1 MNPPA
6 DLLFRDVEVEGVRV
20 DVLVSGGII
29 ASVAPRI
36 DRLRGVEVVDGEG
49 GALLPG
55 LHDHHLHLAALAAA
69 MGSLHVGPPDVT
81 SVRQFERAL
90 SDAAAQTRSAGG
102 WIRAVGYHESVAG
115 ALDRHRLDAIV
126 ADRPLRVQDRSG
138 MRWTLN
144 TAGLERLGAQEA
156 AHPGIERDGDGAPTG
171 ILQRA
176 DDWLSERLDGG
187 FPDLTAVG
195 RRLAKLGITGVT
207 DCTPY
212 RERSGF
218 DAIAA
223 AVTTGR
229 VQLDVVVT
237 GAVELVDADPQPGV
251 RLGPVKLVLD
261 EADLPTFDDTVD
273 VIATAHHHGRN
284 VAIHLVTAASLAFA
298 LAAWNESG
306 ARPGDRIEHG
316 SVITPDA
323 AAEIARLGLIV
334 VTQPGFVAE
343 RGDRYLADVDPD
355 EIPHLYRCGT
365 LLAAGVTVAGS
376 SDAPYSDADP
386 WKAMRAARERR
397 SGSGVVLG
405 EDERVDA
412 ATALDLFLRDP
423 LDLRRT
429 RRVAPGSPADLC
441 LLHRPLTDSAKRVSA
456 ADVRSTFTTPKP

>member
-1 MNPPA
+1 MKPPG
-6 DLLFRDVEVEGVRV
+6 DLLFRDVEVEGARV

-36 DRLRGVEVVDGEG
+36 DRPRGVEVVDGDG

-69 MGSLHVGPPDVT
+69 MGSVNVGPPDVT
-81 SVRQFERAL
+81 SARQFERAL
-90 SDAAAQTRSAGG
+90 SDAAAQAGSAGG

-126 ADRPLRVQDRSG
+126 ANRPLRVQDRSG

-195 RRLAKLGITGVT
+195 RRLAKLGVTGVT

-212 RERSGF
+212 RDRSGL
-218 DAIAA
+218 DAVATAKAA
-223 AVTTGR
+223 GQL
-229 VQLDVVVT
+229 QLDIVVT
-237 GAVELVDADPQPGV
+237 GAVDLIDADPQPGV

-261 EADLPTFDDTVD
+261 EVTLPAFDETVD
-273 VIATAHHHGRN
+273 VIATAHRHGRN

-298 LAAWNESG
+298 LAAWNEAG

-365 LLAAGVTVAGS
+365 LLAAGITVAGS
-376 SDAPYSDADP
+376 SDAPYSDPDP
-386 WKAMRAARERR
+386 WKAMRSARDRR

-429 RRVAPGSPADLC
+429 RRVAAGSPADLC
-441 LLHRPLTDSAKRVSA
+441 LLHRPLSDSARPLSA
-456 ADVRSTFTTPKP
+456 ADVRRAFTTPR